1 MTSHLEYSQG
11 ILEVL
16 YNRNLG
22 RNSLRKAYSLQ
33 VMVVVVVMMVLV
45 IMMII
50 TIVLG
55 MMIMSMIGTM
65 VLYVYQALILSQTLG

>member
-16 YNRNLG
+16 YNRKPG

-33 VMVVVVVMMVLV
+33 VMVMVVVMVVMLV
-45 IMMII
+45 IMMVIP
-50 TIVLG
+50 TVLG
-55 MMIMSMIGTM
+55 IIIMIGVV
-65 VLYVYQALILSQTLG
+65 VLYVYQAFIMSQTLG